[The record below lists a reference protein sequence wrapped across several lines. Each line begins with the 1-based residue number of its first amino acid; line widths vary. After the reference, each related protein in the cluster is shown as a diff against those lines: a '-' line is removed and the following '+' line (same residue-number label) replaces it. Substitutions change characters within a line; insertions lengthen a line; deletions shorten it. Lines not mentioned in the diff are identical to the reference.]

1 MWPSRQSVYVIA
13 SHLVTGTGLGGVLVF
28 AIFITD
34 SHQIVEM
41 IFNSASPRT
50 TMLVFVG
57 SFVTM
62 FGVGAALTG
71 FIFRHAEE
79 HNRTSRSE

>member
-1 MWPSRQSVYVIA
+1 M
-13 SHLVTGTGLGGVLVF
+13 GTGLGIALVF

-57 SFVTM
+57 SFMTM

-79 HNRTSRSE
+79 LNRTSRSE